1 MSLSNLICISFNI
14 VSVGVDN
21 WIFDFA
27 AFMGIIK
34 GCSRDL
40 EEDDDDD
47 DKVDEIF
54 EDFDINVFVSPIF
67 PPKAEENFFLEIFV
81 VFWLRCWREWFV

>member
-34 GCSRDL
+34 GCSKDL
-40 EEDDDDD
+40 EDD

-67 PPKAEENFFLEIFV
+67 PPGVEENKKLEIFV
-81 VFWLRCWREWFV
+81 ICWLKCWREWFV